1 MGPNDYGAGGAGGVC
16 VVVRAATPGRG
27 SGRSPLARPRAGV
40 AARAAPRPVMAGAQK
55 GMERWIGRVALVTGA
70 SSGIGAAVARDLVS
84 HGLTVVGLA
93 RRKHRVKEIAE
104 ELIECRGKLYAVKA
118 DISKE
123 EDIVHAFI
131 WVEKTLGGV
140 DILIN
145 SASVTASVPIVDGKS
160 DEWKRIFDVNVY
172 GPSICAREAV
182 KSMKGRGVDDGYI
195 ININTLPPSPGGARD
210 SILKASKLALTVLTD
225 GLRAEFTEAKS
236 RIKVTCVTPGA
247 MTSGETNKGTPEI
260 LRRQTLLEERH
271 VAEMVTFILATP
283 PNIQVS
289 DLTLKPI
296 ASKPA
301 TFRPRLSK

>member
-1 MGPNDYGAGGAGGVC
+1 MFYRNLDEVVCFTRPSVDDMPEVWWRVGV
-16 VVVRAATPGRG
+16 G
-27 SGRSPLARPRAGV
+27 SGA
-40 AARAAPRPVMAGAQK
+40 
-55 GMERWIGRVALVTGA
+55 
-70 SSGIGAAVARDLVS
+70 D
-84 HGLTVVGLA
+84 
-93 RRKHRVKEIAE
+93 RVKIARWCFIPLYTLRPTILPTIYRNFLIHINMPEIAE
-104 ELIECRGKLYAVKA
+104 ELIDCRGKLYAVKA

-123 EDIVHAFI
+123 EDIVSAFI
-131 WVEKTLGGV
+131 WVEKSLGGV

-182 KSMKGRGVDDGYI
+182 RSMKSRGVDDGYI

-247 MTSGETNKGTPEI
+247 MTSGDTNKGTLEI

-301 TFRPRLSK
+301 SFRPRLSK